1 MGAAFLVANLRHR
14 PLFDWIRPN
23 QVAPYPAAEFL
34 LSGVALLSILFG
46 WRWVAFIAGALVMGA
61 GTLTLIAYQRGTEMG
76 IHLPAFG
83 TVTAIQAYSP
93 GRVTPNVAVS
103 FVLIGIASVLMSKR
117 IPFKGRSLLVG
128 MLGGVVLA
136 GGLDMVFGY
145 LAGFKIVYGWG
156 AYAPIELST
165 GVGFFAI
172 GLGLFALAW
181 REGRLP
187 GELTPR
193 WLPAA
198 VALGVIALTLFEW
211 QEVIFREHTS
221 IQRVARVQAAL
232 LRNQLGSRLESR
244 IRAVEQAAKVYGER
258 KATGRR
264 RWRAAA
270 NRILL
275 QESGFQT
282 IAWVDPVFHVRDIV
296 PRAGNETQIGLDL
309 TRDPQRRTAVV
320 KAFLR
325 RETAI
330 SPPVDLA
337 AGGKGFM
344 VAVPVFRGGSFRG
357 LFLALID
364 AKAMLD
370 DAMGNEAPGFAIAIL
385 AQGKPLYQR
394 LQPGDQ
400 RIMDLAEAADLAVRG
415 EAWQVRVWPGSIL
428 LGALDTHLDE
438 MILIAGFLLAAFLTA
453 TVYLLR
459 TTWLRRHEAESMN
472 RTLREQVEAVERAE
486 RAACRSNEELQ
497 TFTYSVSHDLRAPVR
512 HVESFSR
519 LLAEEIGGSLTESG
533 RHYLMRIQDGARQ
546 MGRLIDDLL
555 NLSRV
560 GRQTLT
566 QQETDLKDLVKDV
579 LADFDQEMR
588 GREIDVRV
596 GPLPSV
602 SCDPG
607 LMKLV
612 FSNLLSNAIK
622 FTRPRPR
629 ALIEIDVSDSN
640 GEIILFFRDNGVGF
654 DMQYAD
660 RLFRVFERFHAPREF
675 EGTGIGLATVRR
687 IVERHGGRIWA
698 ESEVDKGTTFYFS
711 IPRQGTDAREAEAGS
726 SGEQES

>member
-1 MGAAFLVANLRHR
+1 MGAAFLLANLLQR
-14 PLFDWIRPN
+14 PLVDWIRPN

-34 LSGVALLSILFG
+34 LSGVALLCILFG
-46 WRWVAFIAGALVMGA
+46 WRWVALVAGLLVTGAGAL
-61 GTLTLIAYQRGTEMG
+61 TLVAYQRGIEMG
-76 IHLPAFG
+76 IQLSAFG
-83 TVTAIQAYSP
+83 KVTAIQAYSP

-117 IPFKGRSLLVG
+117 IPFKGRSLMVG

-145 LAGFKIVYGWG
+145 LAGFKSVYGWG
-156 AYAPIELST
+156 AYAPIELRT
-165 GVGFFAI
+165 GIGFFAM

-193 WLPAA
+193 WLPVA

-232 LRNQLGSRLESR
+232 IRNQIGSRLESR
-244 IRAVEQAAKVYGER
+244 IRAVERAARDYSER
-258 KATGRR
+258 KSAGRR

-270 NRILL
+270 NRLL
-275 QESGFQT
+275 QENGYRT
-282 IAWVDPVFHVRDIV
+282 IAWVDPFFHVRDIV
-296 PRAGNETQIGLDL
+296 PRAGNEAEIGRDL
-309 TRDPQRRTAVV
+309 ARDPEHRTAVV

-325 RETAI
+325 RETAV
-330 SPPVDLA
+330 SQPVKLS
-337 AGGKGFM
+337 GGGMGFA
-344 VAVPVFRGGSFRG
+344 VAVPVVRGDGVRG
-357 LFLALID
+357 FFVAVFD

-370 DAMGNEAPGFAIAIL
+370 EDTKNDAPGFAFAIL
-385 AQGKPLYQR
+385 AQGRPLYQR
-394 LQPGDQ
+394 SQPGDQ
-400 RIMDLAEAADLAVRG
+400 RTMDLAQTADLTHRG
-415 EAWQVRVWPGSIL
+415 VTWQVRVWPGSIL
-428 LGALDTHLDE
+428 IRALDTHLDE
-438 MILIAGFLLAAFLTA
+438 MILIAGFLLAGLLAS
-453 TVYLLR
+453 TVHLLR
-459 TTWLRRHEAESMN
+459 TTWLRRHEAESAN
-472 RTLREQVEAVERAE
+472 RTLREQVAAVERAE
-486 RAACRSNEELQ
+486 RAARRSNEELR

-519 LLAEEIGGSLTESG
+519 LLAEEIGSGLSESG
-533 RHYLMRIQDGARQ
+533 RHYLMRIQDGTRQ
-546 MGRLIDDLL
+546 MGQLIDDLL

-560 GRQTLT
+560 GRQALT
-566 QQETDLKDLVKDV
+566 RQETDLTDLVKGV
-579 LADFDQEMR
+579 LADLDQDMR
-588 GREIDVRV
+588 GREIEVRV
-596 GPLPSV
+596 GHLPSV

-622 FTRPRPR
+622 FTRPRAH
-629 ALIEIDVSDSN
+629 ALIEIDVSASD
-640 GEIILFFRDNGVGF
+640 GEVILFVRDNGVGF

-660 RLFRVFERFHAPREF
+660 RLFSVFERFHSPREF

-711 IPRQGTDAREAEAGS
+711 IPRRGTDAREAGAGS
-726 SGEQES
+726 DGEYET